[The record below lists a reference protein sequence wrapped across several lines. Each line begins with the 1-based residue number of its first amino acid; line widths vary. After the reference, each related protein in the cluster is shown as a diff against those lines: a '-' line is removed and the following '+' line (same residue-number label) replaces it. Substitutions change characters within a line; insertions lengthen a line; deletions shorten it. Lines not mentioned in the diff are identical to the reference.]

1 MPRDIM
7 VAPSIL
13 SADFCNLG
21 RDLDDIKTADYV
33 HFDVMDGNFVP
44 NISFGLPVLEAVK
57 KQTEVPVDVHL
68 MIANPDEMAIKFAEA
83 GADIVTFHIEA
94 TNHAH
99 RLIGALH
106 DAGVKAG
113 VALNPATPVGLIES
127 FIEDVDLVLIMS
139 VNPGFGGQKFI
150 PFSLRKYKQV
160 RALATERHCDPI
172 IETDGGIS
180 AANASEVCAAGVDML
195 VAGSAVFNKADRA
208 SAIKEIREAG
218 RRGVSRQA

>member
-1 MPRDIM
+1 MLNDVM

-21 RDLDDIKTADYV
+21 KDLDEVKTADYI

-44 NISFGLPVLEAVK
+44 NVSFGLPVLEAVK
-57 KQTEVPVDVHL
+57 KRTEVPVDVHL
-68 MIANPDEMAIKFAEA
+68 MIANPDEMALKFAEA

-106 DAGVKAG
+106 EAGVKAG
-113 VALNPATPVGLIES
+113 IALNPATPVGMIES
-127 FIEDVDLVLIMS
+127 FIEDVDLVLVMS

-150 PFSLRKYKQV
+150 PFSLRKYKQA
-160 RALATERHCDPI
+160 RALATERHCNPI

-180 AANASEVCAAGVDML
+180 AANAAEVCAAGVNLM
-195 VAGSAVFNKADRA
+195 VAGSAVFKKEDRA
-208 SAIKEIREAG
+208 AAIEEIREAG
-218 RRGVSRQA
+218 RKGISRQA